1 MIKANG
7 GDVELYGTTIDLM
20 AEYAAVT
27 ECLLETL
34 LKHHGEVGD
43 SLVKRAYKIGKNAY
57 KEDAK
62 NYMRGED
69 KNENH
74 I

>member
-7 GDVELYGTTIDLM
+7 GHVEFSGTIIELM

-27 ECLLETL
+27 ESLFEMFV
-34 LKHHGEVGD
+34 KNYGEVGN
-43 SLVKRAYKIGKNAY
+43 SLVRRAYKIGKNTY

-62 NYMRGED
+62 NDMRGED